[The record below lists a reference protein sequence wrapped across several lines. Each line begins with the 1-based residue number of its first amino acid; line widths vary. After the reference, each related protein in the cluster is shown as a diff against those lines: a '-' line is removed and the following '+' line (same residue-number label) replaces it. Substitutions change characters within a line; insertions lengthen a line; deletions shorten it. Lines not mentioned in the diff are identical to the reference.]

1 MSEESRIRWMCR
13 RGMKEL
19 DVAMTRYL
27 DSRYATADETE
38 KQGFITL
45 LEMSDPE
52 LYALL
57 LGKQTISNQDAEKV
71 ARSIRVM
78 ARDNV

>member
-1 MSEESRIRWMCR
+1 
-13 RGMKEL
+13 
-19 DVAMTRYL
+19 
-27 DSRYATADETE
+27 
-38 KQGFITL
+38 
-45 LEMSDPE
+45 
-52 LYALL
+52 LL

>member
-19 DVAMTRYL
+19 DIAMTRYL
-27 DSRYATADETE
+27 DSRYATANEAE
-38 KQGFITL
+38 KQGFIAL
-45 LEMSDPE
+45 LDMPDPE
-52 LYALL
+52 LYLLL
-57 LGKQTISNQDAEKV
+57 LGKQTSSNQEAEKV

-78 ARDNV
+78 ARDN

>member
-27 DSRYATADETE
+27 DSCYATADETE

-52 LYALL
+52 LYSLL

-71 ARSIRVM
+71 VRSIRVM
-78 ARDNV
+78 ARDDV